1 MKKNLSKQDISDIAS
16 MLTDDPDIFVE
27 AEKKKKASKKKKK
40 KSKGKGISTDVVKV
54 DDKFKTHSD
63 QKKKKFGEPGEVT
76 PKGDHKLIPDSEGET
91 GSGKKPPHSK

>member
-1 MKKNLSKQDISDIAS
+1 MANHISNNDIDNIAS

-27 AEKKKKASKKKKK
+27 AEKKKKASKKKSKK
-40 KSKGKGISTDVVKV
+40 KGISTDTVKV
-54 DDKFKTHSD
+54 DDKFETHSD
-63 QKKKKFGEPGEVT
+63 HKKKKFGEPGDVT